1 MIIPPDHDPM
11 GQAIEDH
18 FTLGRALHRLVVKS
32 EQFDDDEMP
41 VGELFRDE
49 YIMPPLE
56 QMALSRCSGHVLDV
70 GAAAGRHTLALEAR
84 GLQVTS
90 IDVSQISTRV
100 RNLRGVKDARCAD
113 FFVDDFGTSFDTII
127 LLMNG
132 LGIAGTLNRLPRL
145 LNRCKDLLAAGGRIL
160 ADSTDL
166 RYVFEDGDGVLQWDE
181 ADGYYGEVDY
191 RMEYGNCRG
200 ERFGW
205 LYVDFD
211 TLRMAAAS
219 CGLEAV
225 CIGEG
230 KHYDYLA
237 EIKVKQ
243 GGE

>member
-1 MIIPPDHDPM
+1 MILSPECDPM
-11 GQAIEDH
+11 GRAIEEH
-18 FTLGRALHRLVVKS
+18 YAQGRAMHRLVVKS
-32 EQFDDDEMP
+32 EQLDDDEMP

-49 YIMPPLE
+49 CVMPPLE
-56 QMALSRCSGHVLDV
+56 RLALQRCQGHVLDV

-90 IDVSQISTRV
+90 IDVSLLSTQV
-100 RNLRGVKDARCAD
+100 RKQRGAKDARCAD
-113 FFVDDFGTSFDTII
+113 FFEDDFGTSFDTII

-132 LGIAGTLNRLPRL
+132 LGIAGTLDRLPRL
-145 LNRCKDLLAAGGRIL
+145 LHRCKELLAEGGRIL

-166 RYVFEDGDGVLQWDE
+166 RYVFEDEDGVLDWDA

-191 RMEYGNCRG
+191 RMEYGTCRG

-211 TLRMAAAS
+211 TLRIAAAS
-219 CGLEAV
+219 CGLEAE

>member
-1 MIIPPDHDPM
+1 MIIHPDRDPM
-11 GQAIEDH
+11 GRAIEDH
-18 FTLGRALHRLVVKS
+18 FTLGRAQHRLVVKS

-49 YIMPPLE
+49 CIMPPLE
-56 QMALSRCSGHVLDV
+56 RMALSRCSGHVLDV

-132 LGIAGTLNRLPRL
+132 LGIAGTLDCLPKL
-145 LNRCKDLLAAGGRIL
+145 LNRCKDLLAEGGRIL

-166 RYVFEDGDGVLQWDE
+166 RYVFEDEDGTLDWDASE
-181 ADGYYGEVDY
+181 GYYGEVDY

-211 TLRMAAAS
+211 TLRMVAAS

-225 CIGEG
+225 CVGEG

-243 GGE
+243 GGK